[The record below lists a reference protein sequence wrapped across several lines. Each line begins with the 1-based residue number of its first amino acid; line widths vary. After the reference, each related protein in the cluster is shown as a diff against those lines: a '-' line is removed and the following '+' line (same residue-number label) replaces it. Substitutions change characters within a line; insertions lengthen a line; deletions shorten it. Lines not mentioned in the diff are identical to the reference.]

1 MNYFCTNC
9 KKHHLLIYKNFPF
22 FLDSYLLAK
31 TNYKKS
37 LVLEILYSHDL
48 IQSEEAAELSTCQK
62 KGIYSK

>member
-9 KKHHLLIYKNFPF
+9 KKHHLLIYKNLPF
-22 FLDSYLLAK
+22 FGQLLAK

-62 KGIYSK
+62 

>member
-1 MNYFCTNC
+1 MNYICTA
-9 KKHHLLIYKNFPF
+9 KRQDLQIYKNLPF
-22 FLDSYLLAK
+22 FGQLLAK